1 MTEPQQLLLDLPL
14 RAALG
19 RDDFMVTPSNAAA
32 VRLVD
37 EWPRWPSH
45 GAILHGPEGAGK
57 SHLAQVW
64 RMRSNATIIAARELE
79 VAGVA
84 AVFQAQAICIEDL
97 QAGKF
102 DERALF
108 HALNLAHQSQGHVLL
123 TTRSD
128 LASLHI
134 ALPDLASR
142 LKALPMVGILAPDDA
157 LLRGVLVKLFAD
169 RQIQVDE
176 ATVSYILLR
185 MPRSLAAARHLV
197 AEVDR
202 LAMTEKAEVSRA
214 FVAKV
219 MARIVSPDFFTT
231 P

>member
-1 MTEPQQLLLDLPL
+1 MTEPQQLLLNLPL

-32 VRLVD
+32 VGLVD

-64 RMRSNATIIAARELE
+64 RMRSNATILAAEALQ
-79 VAGVA
+79 VSGVPDL
-84 AVFQAQAICIEDL
+84 FSTPAICIEDL
-97 QAGKF
+97 TPGKF
-102 DERALF
+102 DETALF
-108 HALNLAHQSQGHVLL
+108 HALNMARENQGHVLL
-123 TTRSD
+123 TTRFD
-128 LASLHI
+128 VASLHI
-134 ALPDLASR
+134 VLPDLASR
-142 LKALPMVGILAPDDA
+142 LKALPLVGILAPDDA

-169 RQIQVDE
+169 RQIHVEE
-176 ATVSYILLR
+176 ATISYVLLR

-202 LAMTEKAEVSRA
+202 LAMTERAEVTRS

-219 MARIVSPDFFTT
+219 MVRIVAPDFFTT
-231 P
+231 S